1 MMPAVAMIDG
11 IKMEIFYGDHPPPHL
26 HASSAEYEL
35 LVCID
40 DGTVYEDH
48 LPRKLQRRVLDY
60 VNDPKDREELKT
72 LWQKFSKVS

>member
-1 MMPAVAMIDG
+1 MPCVAQIDG
-11 IKMEIFYGDHPPPHL
+11 IKLEIFYRDHPPPHI

-40 DGTVYEDH
+40 DGTVYEGR
-48 LPRKLQRRVLDY
+48 LPRKLQRQVLDY
-60 VNDPKDREELKT
+60 VNDPENKKRLKK